1 MRRSMRRRDF
11 IALAAGAAAAMPV
24 AAHAQETAPKRRLAV
39 LMNLPE
45 GDAEGRRR
53 IDALLKTLEGL
64 GWNDGKNF
72 DVIYRWGVSREAI
85 GKNAAELVAL
95 TPDVIIANAPPSV
108 EALQQLTHTLPI
120 VFAAVTD
127 PVALGIVRNVAR
139 PGGNATGFSP
149 SERDISGKW
158 LELLKE
164 ISPTV
169 KRVAV
174 FRELSNAGALQQIN
188 VITSAAS
195 AYGVELSYI
204 DVRDPTAI
212 DRDVGAFAAA
222 GNAA

>member
-1 MRRSMRRRDF
+1 MRRRDF

-64 GWNDGKNF
+64 GWNDGKNL

-127 PVALGIVRNVAR
+127 PVPVHDLHATLLHALGLNHERLTYPHDGR
-139 PGGNATGFSP
+139 PGSLTDVSITKAKLVP
-149 SERDISGKW
+149 Q
-158 LELLKE
+158 LL
-164 ISPTV
+164 
-169 KRVAV
+169 A
-174 FRELSNAGALQQIN
+174 
-188 VITSAAS
+188 
-195 AYGVELSYI
+195 
-204 DVRDPTAI
+204 
-212 DRDVGAFAAA
+212 
-222 GNAA
+222 